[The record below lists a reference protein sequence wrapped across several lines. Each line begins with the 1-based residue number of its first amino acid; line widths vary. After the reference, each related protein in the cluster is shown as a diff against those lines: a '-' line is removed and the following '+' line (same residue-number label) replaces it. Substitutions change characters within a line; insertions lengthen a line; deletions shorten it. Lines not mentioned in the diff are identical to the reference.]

1 MTEDE
6 VMQTRMQ
13 LEKSYA
19 NKWQEGRRMRKNT
32 DQMVILNKY
41 FDENPVWSFKVK
53 MEIAAQIDMTPN
65 QVSKWNWDR
74 RKNLGMSTARSK
86 KKV

>member
-1 MTEDE
+1 
-6 VMQTRMQ
+6 
-13 LEKSYA
+13 
-19 NKWQEGRRMRKNT
+19 
-32 DQMVILNKY
+32 MVILNKY

-65 QVSKWNWDR
+65 QVSKWNWDK